1 MIEELLARRRFA
13 VVGVSTNTQKYGWIV
28 FANLRSRG
36 YEAYAVNPRY
46 TEVHGHPCVA
56 SLADLP
62 EPPEVVVTVVPPAVT
77 RETVRQALALGV
89 RCFWMQPGSEDE
101 EAIAAAEAAGASV
114 VHHQCIMLH

>member
-1 MIEELLARRRFA
+1 MIEELLACRRFA
-13 VVGVSTNTQKYGWIV
+13 VVGVSANTEKYGWIV
-28 FANLRSRG
+28 FENLCSRG
-36 YEAYAVNPRY
+36 YEAYAVNPRH

-89 RCFWMQPGSEDE
+89 RYFWMQPGSEDE
-101 EAIAAAEAAGASV
+101 EAIAAAEAAGARV
-114 VHHQCIMLH
+114 VHHQCLMLH

>member
-1 MIEELLARRRFA
+1 MIEELLSRRRFA
-13 VVGVSTNTQKYGWIV
+13 VVGVSTNTEKYGWIV
-28 FANLRSRG
+28 FENLRSRG
-36 YEAYAVNPRY
+36 YEAYAVNPRH

-89 RCFWMQPGSEDE
+89 RYFWMQPGSEDDG
-101 EAIAAAEAAGASV
+101 AIAAAEAAGARV